1 MYPLPFAL
9 QLGVDV
15 TPKRGTALV
24 FAPAFLDGRLEDV
37 KDRRRDDFPIFLVHL
52 VAAIYILN
60 RVYSASGTHR

>member
-24 FAPAFLDGRLEDV
+24 FAPAFLDGRLDTSM
-37 KDRRRDDFPIFLVHL
+37 LVSAPRL
-52 VAAIYILN
+52 DPERLEIVAC
-60 RVYSASGTHR
+60 T